1 MVARRGVRPLGMGA
15 SMGGDPEGDLP
26 VGPGADILDA
36 EYIEGSEEAC
46 KLLHKWFS
54 AIVKSPDVEQGF
66 RAILLQAGKGQE
78 KTVQPFT
85 YTLDVDLEDFVEDI
99 VDVAEDYARKF
110 RAAVRFAVRVAIGG
124 KPATRK
130 VFVLRV
136 PRSELEEANPFDGP
150 SDYTPDGTGVTA
162 LAVDLAQGFAKE
174 MRASAAGGAEVY
186 REIVQELR
194 AELAEKTNRIAEYE
208 RQMSDVREMKWAIED
223 KREQER
229 REGERRDKLFG
240 GLMKGGQLLLAQIAS
255 GGQLPLGGMLGGLGG
270 PGMADG
276 APDATS
282 RDPNAD
288 HDGALCGNVLH
299 RRQDQVLDAFV
310 QRLTMTKVQALI
322 ASKILDDDE
331 LALFG
336 ELHRLSIERRDAQE
350 QQAAPSNGANGR
362 GGPGAGYGYGNGN
375 GPPPNA
381 HGMNGNGMNGNERSP
396 R

>member
-1 MVARRGVRPLGMGA
+1 MVARRARPLNSMGA
-15 SMGGDPEGDLP
+15 EPEGDLP
-26 VGPGADILDA
+26 LGPGPDVLDA

-46 KLLHKWFS
+46 QLLHKWFS

-85 YTLDVDLEDFVEDI
+85 YTLDMELTDFVEDI

-270 PGMADG
+270 PGAGMGDG
-276 APDATS
+276 GPPDGSARDPSPDAAS
-282 RDPNAD
+282 
-288 HDGALCGNVLH
+288 GLCGNAIH
-299 RRQDQVLDAFV
+299 RRQDQVLDAFI
-310 QRLTMTKVQALI
+310 QRLTSAKIQALM

-336 ELHRLSIERRDAQE
+336 ELHRLSFERRDAQA
-350 QQAAPSNGANGR
+350 QQAEASQGNGAN
-362 GGPGAGYGYGNGN
+362 GYGYGNGA
-375 GPPPNA
+375 PPNGHGHGHG
-381 HGMNGNGMNGNERSP
+381 HGMNGNGGSP